1 MDNMDKLVNAICLSI
16 LSVPNLDVSTI
27 DFELAKVIR
36 SRNEELTKPLLD
48 KIKKAVMDRLRDAF
62 DNNELGGIPG
72 IAIND
77 YTSTVQA
84 AKQGQDVDLVQL
96 LCPKKL
102 RSGEVVSF
110 AAGHELPPGFDMSTC
125 PTTNVLSHLLN
136 ILRDKPNTTVKVGEV
151 RWECQ
156 EDCCGGYK
164 HCQKCTPEEG
174 MPLAK
179 VYSLLALLFFLVGG
193 RFNFYNVG
201 GKTTKIKENLAS
213 KLDKRYFGIIKDSG
227 YHLSLA
233 TYLLPCFVTFEN
245 GATRLT
251 NDMKNL
257 CDKMGIPQAFADMV
271 ANDKIPM
278 IVDLDRVDEF
288 KQRWKRTL
296 STRQMESYKALA
308 NAWKERVERDGLDAA
323 LAHMRELGR
332 KGGLASWEARVERD
346 GLEAACEHM
355 AELGRRGHAV
365 ASKNVGGASELGRR
379 GHAGAEKSVGSA
391 SELGRRGHAVA
402 SENAGGASELSRRG
416 HAVASENAGGASEF
430 ARRGLEKATKNCG
443 GVNPVAHWVKSASFE
458 RHSKKNKI
466 SAATQKKNG
475 NGAAVYQEDKGRE
488 NNLALGMVEQGDL
501 VQMMCTL
508 CGVEK
513 ASRWKFHENGVMKVV
528 LFRCYHI
535 KEDGKRCMK
544 NRRLLNGCNL
554 PTISK
559 GALQLRAEKKKKK

>member
-1 MDNMDKLVNAICLSI
+1 MDNIDKLVNAICLGI

-136 ILRDKPNTTVKVGEV
+136 RLRDKPNTTVKVGEV

-179 VYSLLALLFFLVGG
+179 VYSLLALLFFLIGG

-245 GATRLT
+245 GATLLT

-257 CDKMGIPQAFADMV
+257 CDKMGIPQAFDDMV

-323 LAHMRELGR
+323 LAYMRELRR
-332 KGGLASWEARVERD
+332 KGGLASWAARVERD
-346 GLEAACEHM
+346 GLESACEHM
-355 AELGRRGHAV
+355 RELARRGHAV
-365 ASKNVGGASELGRR
+365 ASKNVGGASELG
-379 GHAGAEKSVGSA
+379 
-391 SELGRRGHAVA
+391 
-402 SENAGGASELSRRG
+402 
-416 HAVASENAGGASEF
+416 
-430 ARRGLEKATKNCG
+430 RRGLEKATKNCG

-508 CGVEK
+508 CGVGK

-528 LFRCYHI
+528 LFKCYHM
-535 KEDGKRCMK
+535 KEDGKQCVK